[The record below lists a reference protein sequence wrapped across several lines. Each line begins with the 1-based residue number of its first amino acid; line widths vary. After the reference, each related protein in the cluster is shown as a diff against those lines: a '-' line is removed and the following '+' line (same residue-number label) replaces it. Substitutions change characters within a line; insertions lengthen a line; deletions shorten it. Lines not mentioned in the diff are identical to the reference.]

1 MPTLI
6 AGVLALYLLLV
17 GIRRFAQLSPASAAA
32 MVRNAG
38 AVAVFVIAGFL
49 LLRGNFAGAATLAAV
64 ATSLGLVGRG
74 GRLGSVL
81 GAVGFGPRPG
91 RVTTARSA
99 TIEMRLDQDSGAV
112 SGTVLAGAM
121 QGRGLDTLTRG
132 ECLAL
137 YEDCR
142 REDPEGARLLDV
154 SRPPVCRLASGR
166 RGSGR
171 GAAAERP
178 RRRDDARPGVS
189 SPGLVAGRERRGNHS
204 RPPVADAEA
213 SSRPWRVDRFGGSG
227 QRSQGRPAAT
237 RVRLLSRARRNRRS
251 HSS

>member
-6 AGVLALYLLLV
+6 AGVLALYLLLL

-32 MVRNAG
+32 AVRNAG

-64 ATSLGLVGRG
+64 ATSLGLVGRR
-74 GRLGSVL
+74 GRLASVL

-99 TIEMRLDQDSGAV
+99 MIEMRLDQDTGV
-112 SGTVLAGAM
+112 MSGTVLAGA
-121 QGRGLDTLTRG
+121 QRGRELDMLTRG

-142 REDPEGARLLDV
+142 RDDPEGARLLETYLD
-154 SRPPVCRLASGR
+154 R
-166 RGSGR
+166 RFAGWRQTDEGQS
-171 GAAAERP
+171 EE
-178 RRRDDARPGVS
+178 RRRNDRGGAMTRDQAYQIL
-189 SPGLVAGRERRGNHS
+189 GLAQGAS
-204 RPPVADAEA
+204 AEEIIRA
-213 SSRPWRVDRFGGSG
+213 HRSLMQKLHPDHGGSTAL
-227 QRSQGRPAAT
+227 AAQ
-237 RVRLLSRARRNRRS
+237 VNEAKDVLLR
-251 HSS
+251 HG